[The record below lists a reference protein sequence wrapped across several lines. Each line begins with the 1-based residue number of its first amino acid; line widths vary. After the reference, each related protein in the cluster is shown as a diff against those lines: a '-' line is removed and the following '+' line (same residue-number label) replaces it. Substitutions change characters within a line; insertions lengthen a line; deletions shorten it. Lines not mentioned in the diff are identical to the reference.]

1 MRSSPGTRF
10 SPGLLLHADHSL
22 AELGRLG
29 RLAEDLGYRTLWYT
43 DVRFGR
49 ECYLGLASIAARTGR
64 LLLGPGV
71 TDPYTRHPAITA
83 AAIATFDEVCGGR
96 ALLGLGVGGQGFREL
111 GLERPRPLAALRETV
126 EIVRA
131 LLRGE
136 RVDSAGK
143 VASLRGGRLTFTPP
157 RDRIPIYFAT
167 HGAQVS
173 RLAGRLADGVLIANT
188 LHPRML
194 SSYVERVEAGL
205 AGAGRTMAGFD
216 LGLRVE
222 ACISADFEA
231 AFSVMRRRMAA
242 RLIGQ
247 YPHWDYLDALGV
259 RMPEAFRAVAAR
271 KDESAA
277 GEAAP
282 FLPREIVEATALAG
296 DPEHVARQLAGVLRP
311 EVGSVTIRPHCVP
324 GGSVDD
330 VIRAFAEEVLP
341 RVAGLAESIDA
352 R

>member
-1 MRSSPGTRF
+1 MRPSL
-10 SPGLLLHADHSL
+10 GLLLYADHSL

-29 RLAEDLGYRTLWYT
+29 RRAEELGYRALWYT

-49 ECYLGLASIAARTGR
+49 ECYLGLASIAGQTEG

-83 AAIATFDEVCGGR
+83 ATIATFDETCGGR

-111 GLERPRPLAALRETV
+111 GLDRPRPVAALRETV
-126 EIVRA
+126 QIVRA

-136 RVDSAGK
+136 RVDTQGK
-143 VASLRGGRLTFTPP
+143 VASLTNGRLTFVPP
-157 RDRIPIYFAT
+157 RRRIPIYFAT
-167 HGAQVS
+167 HGVQVS

-188 LHPRML
+188 LLPRML
-194 SSYVERVEAGL
+194 SLYVERVEAGL
-205 AGAGRTMAGFD
+205 ADAGRTMADFD
-216 LGLRVE
+216 LGIRVE
-222 ACISADFEA
+222 ACISADSEA

-259 RMPEAFRAVAAR
+259 EMPEAFREIARR
-271 KDESAA
+271 KDEAAA

-282 FLPREIVEATALAG
+282 FLPREIIEATALAG
-296 DPEHVARQLAGVLRP
+296 DAEHVARQLAGVLRP
-311 EVGSVTIRPHCVP
+311 EVGSITIRPHCVP
-324 GGSVDD
+324 GESVED
-330 VIRAFAEEVLP
+330 VIRTFAEEVMP
-341 RVAGLAESIDA
+341 RVERLAGASGT